1 MITRTLEPRA
11 GIRPGRLAELGVVH
25 LIGIGGIGV
34 SAVARLLLARGVQVR
49 GSDVR
54 ASQLTAM
61 LESLGADV
69 RIGHDASHLD
79 GVGLVV
85 RSTAI
90 PDVNPELVA
99 ARERGVP
106 IAHRSEVLGMLLE
119 DRESVGVIG
128 THGKGTTSGAIAWL
142 LDAAG
147 LQPGYLIGGLLEN
160 WRDNARDGDQWMIA
174 EVDESDGSLVNSRP
188 TVALLNNLELDHL
201 NYYKDWA
208 QLETTVERFFIDN
221 ARLRIAAFNVDDE
234 GSRAVLAKVRDRLA
248 ARGVRIVT
256 FGFSDGASVRGSVLR
271 HERMR
276 GRFEVLQRDDV
287 GHETDL
293 GPVAIALPGAY
304 NASNVLGAIAVALA
318 VGVPF
323 ETIAAA
329 APGYLG
335 LENRFT
341 LVEAGGIEIVKDY
354 ISHPT
359 GIRRVLEAAAAQAEG
374 EIVAVFK
381 PYRFTMIHYLQDDYA
396 VAFEKAD
403 RVVVTELYTAGEV
416 PIPGVDTE
424 MLCRRIRERCDD
436 VTYVHDIDAIPAHL
450 QATTQAPATVLFF
463 GGDDLFRVADRWAA
477 ERRATPA
484 AQVAP

>member
-1 MITRTLEPRA
+1 MITRTLEPRV
-11 GIRPGRLAELGVVH
+11 GIRPGRLGELGVIH

-34 SAVARLLLARGVQVR
+34 SAVARLLLSRGVSVR

-54 ASQLTAM
+54 ASQLTEM
-61 LESLGADV
+61 LQSLGADV
-69 RIGHDASHLD
+69 RIGHDAAHLD

-90 PDVNPELVA
+90 PDSNPELVT
-99 ARERGVP
+99 AREREIP
-106 IAHRSEVLGMLLE
+106 IAHRSEILGLLLE

-128 THGKGTTSGAIAWL
+128 THGKGTTSGAVTWL

-147 LQPGYLIGGLLEN
+147 LEPGYLIGGLLEN
-160 WRDNARDGDQWMIA
+160 WRDNARDGARWMVA

-188 TVALLNNLELDHL
+188 TIALLNNLELDHL

-208 QLETTVERFFIDN
+208 QLEATVERFFTDN
-221 ARLRIAAFNVDDE
+221 ERLRIALFNVDDE
-234 GSRAVLAKVRDRLA
+234 GARAVLAKVRDRLT
-248 ARGVRIVT
+248 ARGVQLVT
-256 FGFSDGASVRGSVLR
+256 FGFSAGADVRGTVLR

-276 GRFEVLQRDDV
+276 GRFEVLRKRHD
-287 GHETDL
+287 GSEEDL
-293 GPVAIALPGAY
+293 GPVGIALPGAY
-304 NASNVLGAIAVALA
+304 NASNVLGAIAVALS

-323 ETIAAA
+323 STIADA
-329 APGYLG
+329 APRYLG

-341 LVEAGGIEIVKDY
+341 LVEAAGIEIVKDY

-374 EIVAVFK
+374 EVVAVFK

-416 PIPGVDTE
+416 PIPGVDTDL
-424 MLCRRIRERCDD
+424 LCRRIRERCDD
-436 VTYVHDIDAIPAHL
+436 VTYVHDLAAIPAHL
-450 QATTQAPATVLFF
+450 EATTRAPATVLFF
-463 GGDDLFRVADRWAA
+463 GGDDLFRTADHWAA
-477 ERRATPA
+477 SRKAAPAPA
-484 AQVAP
+484 AAP